1 MQNEVSPRCRIFSIS
16 YYSNLRNSG
25 IQLAHESAKN
35 RRRFSSKS
43 KRYKPIV
50 KPNQPKGN
58 HGSARQLKYILT
70 NVITHRYTCMF
81 VFNSIHLLLFHFP
94 QAYCTKDRQCGPTNY
109 CHRHY
114 GRCHKCKNIGA
125 KCRRDHVCCD
135 GLECVFGRC
144 RTIVKK
150 GNYLS
155 RCRKDKDCK
164 HGLCCAKSH
173 GEFVCKPMLR
183 ENQICS
189 VLEGGVAYTVNHGC
203 PCGDGLVCR
212 TQKLRRKG

>member
-1 MQNEVSPRCRIFSIS
+1 MKSLFGVVFSIFLIIPICETVVYSWLMSLPKIDGDSPRSQNDTSR
-16 YYSNLRNSG
+16 L
-25 IQLAHESAKN
+25 L
-35 RRRFSSKS
+35 
-43 KRYKPIV
+43 
-50 KPNQPKGN
+50 NQTSQK
-58 HGSARQLKYILT
+58 T
-70 NVITHRYTCMF
+70 
-81 VFNSIHLLLFHFP
+81 
-94 QAYCTKDRQCGPTNY
+94 YCTKDRQCGATNY

-114 GRCHKCKNIGA
+114 GICHKCKNVGA
-125 KCRRDHVCCD
+125 KCRRDHVCCK

-164 HGLCCAKSH
+164 QGLCCAKSH

-203 PCGDGLVCR
+203 PCDDGLVCT
-212 TQKLRRKG
+212 TQKRRRKGLKETHKLSLRRCKKKQPK